1 MAALRSPDP
10 TVIETAAVAR
20 LPGGDLRYLLRR
32 SPRARRL
39 RVTVHP
45 DRGVVV
51 SLPVAAKRGWG
62 HPDALVDRFLAERED
77 WIRGHLERQE
87 ATRSRLEDRPHVDD
101 GRLVPYLG
109 EPHRIRVVD
118 APAGLRSSRVSRVGA
133 EDGDELLVE
142 RVARDQRDTA
152 DVLEAWFRGRARA
165 ALDEAIARHGPGLG
179 VVPKSI
185 TIRDTTSR
193 WGSCSRRGALS
204 FSWRLILAPPAA
216 LDAVAAHELC
226 HLRVFGHTP
235 AFWGLLETRVADH
248 AAWRRWLRRH
258 APELHAALD

>member
-1 MAALRSPDP
+1 MSCSWSASRGTGATPRTSSRRGSAPAP
-10 TVIETAAVAR
+10 V
-20 LPGGDLRYLLRR
+20 RR
-32 SPRARRL
+32 STR
-39 RVTVHP
+39 
-45 DRGVVV
+45 
-51 SLPVAAKRGWG
+51 
-62 HPDALVDRFLAERED
+62 
-77 WIRGHLERQE
+77 
-87 ATRSRLEDRPHVDD
+87 RSR
-101 GRLVPYLG
+101 
-109 EPHRIRVVD
+109 
-118 APAGLRSSRVSRVGA
+118 
-133 EDGDELLVE
+133 
-142 RVARDQRDTA
+142 
-152 DVLEAWFRGRARA
+152 
-165 ALDEAIARHGPGLG
+165 RHGPGLG